1 MLSLKTEQWAYC
13 FLLTFLLV
21 SSILPIFSGSF
32 ITIAIILILSRM
44 TLSLGNPM
52 AYKAVISIG
61 AWYLLLFFLLPFS
74 KQPIVSFRQYDLL
87 LISCIPFFLGAMIWR
102 SKIKLLE
109 IVQILSTCLVILA
122 VLITFS
128 VNSQNT
134 VYFQPLF
141 ITCYNIVA
149 DQGNVFI
156 FAGNLVILFPVFL
169 ILTFSKQPTA
179 LLQRCFLFF
188 GTLSIIE
195 LLWQSNSW
203 SHFVSIAAMSI
214 ICLIIFW
221 QQRSYFYFKQAL
233 FLVIL
238 LLCTICFLFTSTG
251 YYLELV
257 EWLNAIYCSPGL
269 WNIFWKNPVMGWGLD
284 SLSAFYKVYSDT
296 GDMNASMS
304 SLYTGLINITVETGL
319 VGIIGF
325 ILLLAKLIRIS
336 FWQWQN
342 EHDFWSLIALVLTI
356 GFFVESIFYYYLVV
370 PTVMYLFYL
379 IIGVACSKQAERG

>member
-1 MLSLKTEQWAYC
+1 MLSLKTEQWAYY

-21 SSILPIFSGSF
+21 ASILPLFSGAF

-52 AYKAVISIG
+52 ARKAVISIG

-87 LISCIPFFLGAMIWR
+87 LISCIPFFLSAMIWR

-109 IVQILSTCLVILA
+109 IVQILSACLVILA

-128 VNSQNT
+128 VNNQNAA
-134 VYFQPLF
+134 YFQSLF
-141 ITCYNIVA
+141 IIGYNIVA

-156 FAGNLVILFPVFL
+156 FTGNLVILFPVFL
-169 ILTFSKQPTA
+169 ILTFSKQSMT
-179 LLQRCFLFF
+179 LLQRCLLFF

-203 SHFVSIAAMSI
+203 SHFVSVAAMSI
-214 ICLIIFW
+214 IWLLLFW
-221 QQRSYFYFKQAL
+221 QYRSYFYFKQAL
-233 FLVIL
+233 SFVIL
-238 LLCTICFLFTSTG
+238 LLCTISFLFISTG
-251 YYLELV
+251 YYLELLQ
-257 EWLNAIYCSPGL
+257 WLNAIYRSPGI
-269 WNIFWKNPVMGWGLD
+269 WNVFWQNPIMGWGLD
-284 SLSAFYKVYSDT
+284 SLSAFYKVYTDT

-319 VGIIGF
+319 VGIIGY
-325 ILLLAKLIRIS
+325 ILFLGNFIRIS
-336 FWQWQN
+336 FWRWQN
-342 EHDFWSLIALVLTI
+342 EQDFWSLAALVLTV
-356 GFFVESIFYYYLVV
+356 GFFIESIFSYYLVV
-370 PTVMYLFYL
+370 PAVMYLFYL
-379 IIGVACSKQAERG
+379 IIGIACSKQDERG

>member
-13 FLLTFLLV
+13 FLLIFLLV
-21 SSILPIFSGSF
+21 SSILPIFAGPF
-32 ITIAIILILSRM
+32 ITIAIVLILSRM
-44 TLSLGNPM
+44 ALSLGSPS
-52 AYKAVISIG
+52 ARQAVISIG

-87 LISCIPFFLGAMIWR
+87 LISCIPFLLGAMICR

-109 IVQILSTCLVILA
+109 IVQILSVFLVILA

-128 VNSQNT
+128 VNNQNT
-134 VYFQPLF
+134 AYFQSLF
-141 ITCYNIVA
+141 ITCYNIIA

-156 FAGNLVILFPVFL
+156 FTGNLVILFPVFL
-169 ILTFSKQPTA
+169 ILTFSQQSMK

-221 QQRSYFYFKQAL
+221 QQRSYFYFNQAL
-233 FLVIL
+233 SFVIL
-238 LLCTICFLFTSTG
+238 LLCTICFFFISTG
-251 YYLELV
+251 YYLELLQ
-257 EWLNAIYCSPGL
+257 WLNAIYCDPGI
-269 WNIFWKNPVMGWGLD
+269 WNTFWQNPVMGWGLD

-296 GDMNASMS
+296 GNMNASMS

-325 ILLLAKLIRIS
+325 ILFLANLIRIS
-336 FWQWQN
+336 YQQWKN
-342 EHDFWSLIALVLTI
+342 EQDFWSLIAFILI
-356 GFFVESIFYYYLVV
+356 GGFLIESIFSYYLVV
-370 PTVMYLFYL
+370 PSVMYLFYL
-379 IIGVACSKQAERG
+379 IIGIACSKQDERG